1 MVRDEASD
9 GKQATMKTNLLGDGV
24 ANGGHET
31 RDFIAHRLSCD
42 TGGGSLEVDMRRSTD
57 AEGVAAGHQ

>member
-9 GKQATMKTNLLGDGV
+9 GKQATMKTNLLGCGV

-31 RDFIAHRLSCD
+31 RNLIAHRLGCD